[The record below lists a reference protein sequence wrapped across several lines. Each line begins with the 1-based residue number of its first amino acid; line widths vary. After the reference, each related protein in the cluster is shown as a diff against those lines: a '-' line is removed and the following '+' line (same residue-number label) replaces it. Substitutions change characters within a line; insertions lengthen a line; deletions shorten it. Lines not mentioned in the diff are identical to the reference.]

1 MINQSRT
8 LLENITV
15 ETGNSQTGFFY
26 AYGDKK
32 IGAGYYRNGDGIH
45 TIHYTVNSFVGEI
58 IVQGTLEQY
67 PSNADADW
75 VDVITF
81 AGDSTLYN
89 QFPNPIETD
98 SYDDSKTFT
107 GKFVWIRVKYKL
119 ENGTIREIRYNY

>member
-1 MINQSRT
+1 MLTESR
-8 LLENITV
+8 LILENITA
-15 ETGNSQTGFFY
+15 ETGSSY
-26 AYGDKK
+26 AYSDKK
-32 IGAGYYRNGDGIH
+32 KGAGYHKNGDGIH
-45 TIHYTVNSFVGEI
+45 TIHYAVNSFLGDI

-67 PSNADADW
+67 PSNTDSDW
-75 VDVITF
+75 VDVTTF

-98 SYDDSKTFT
+98 SYDDSETFT